1 VQLRTL
7 SAFRFVSVAV
17 WPWVTSTVLPQAITA
32 RRTAA
37 VTRNRSLRLWLLLNT
52 ADEII
57 SMSHSLLP

>member
-1 VQLRTL
+1 MQLRTL
-7 SAFRFVSVAV
+7 SAFRFVSVAA

-37 VTRNRSLRLWLLLNT
+37 VTRNRNLKLWLLLNT

-57 SMSHSLLP
+57 S